1 MVEESSEVKLPTI
14 LTDERQRWE
23 EPQKR
28 REEKRRREE
37 EKKRRRRREEERRKK
52 IKKENVSEERRSRCA
67 KRQESRETLCFS
79 NDLSPRRVESRLAK
93 ASPAGQMRDEKLH
106 AVKHI
111 SKSKCTKH
119 TARSTFRSQNVQN
132 TSAQE
137 HF

>member
-1 MVEESSEVKLPTI
+1 MVEESSEVKFPTI

-23 EPQKR
+23 ESEKR
-28 REEKRRREE
+28 REEK
-37 EKKRRRRREEERRKK
+37 KEERRKK

-79 NDLSPRRVESRLAK
+79 NDLSPRRVESRLAE

-119 TARSTFRSQNVQN
+119 TARSTFRSQKVQN

-137 HF
+137 HL